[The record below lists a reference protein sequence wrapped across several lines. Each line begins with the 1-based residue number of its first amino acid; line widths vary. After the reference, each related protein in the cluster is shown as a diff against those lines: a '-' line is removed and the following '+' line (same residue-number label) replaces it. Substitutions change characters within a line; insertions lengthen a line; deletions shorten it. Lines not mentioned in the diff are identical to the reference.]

1 MKTDS
6 TTLSNRQS
14 AGFYRRFRALACAA
28 AVALSGCGSVNQEVS
43 LAPPAP
49 EQTPTPA
56 APRRLPEK
64 ISAMRFPPRQEAAL
78 KKSINNRLKAWQA
91 SIEARDIEKHLA
103 FYGDRIETYY
113 TMPDA
118 AKDAV
123 RADRERAFEQFETLK
138 VQLINIDIYLQSKD
152 EAIVTFDK
160 SWDFK
165 KAESFSNGLVQQEI
179 KMRKIEKQW
188 VIVSE
193 KDLQIYRYRNS

>member
-6 TTLSNRQS
+6 NTLSNRR
-14 AGFYRRFRALACAA
+14 AAWFHRRLHALACAA
-28 AVALSGCGSVNQEVS
+28 AAAVALCGCRPVNQE
-43 LAPPAP
+43 APPAP
-49 EQTPTPA
+49 EQISAPA

-64 ISAMRFPPRQEAAL
+64 ISAMRFPPRQEAAI
-78 KKSINNRLKAWQA
+78 KKSINNRLTAWQA

-103 FYGDRIETYY
+103 FYADEIETYY
-113 TMPDA
+113 MMPDA
-118 AKDAV
+118 AKVAV
-123 RADRERAFEQFETLK
+123 RSDRERAFEQFDTLK

-152 EAIVTFDK
+152 EAVVTFDK

-165 KAESFSNGLVQQEI
+165 KADSFSNGLVQQEI